1 MDNTEAFRG
10 SLPMAVASIAL
21 LAVLTDG
28 VTADRLL

>member
-10 SLPMAVASIAL
+10 SLPMAFVLIAL
-21 LAVLTDG
+21 LAVLTDV